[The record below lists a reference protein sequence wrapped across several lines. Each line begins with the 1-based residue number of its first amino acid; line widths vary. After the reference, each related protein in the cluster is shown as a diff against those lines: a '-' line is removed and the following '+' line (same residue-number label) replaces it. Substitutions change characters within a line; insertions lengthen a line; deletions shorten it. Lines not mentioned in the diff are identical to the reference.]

1 MKKKEKV
8 SPSSLSARLNE
19 RACLFGVLAAFAG
32 LGMMAYGIFRG
43 EMTVVLEK
51 AVRICMEC
59 IGIG

>member
-19 RACLFGVLAAFAG
+19 RASLFGVLAASAG

-43 EMTVVLEK
+43 EMSVVLEK